1 MFRYTRYMDTMNESA
16 SNAAPPRWSW
26 QRIAT
31 AASLIVL
38 GITPWAQ
45 AQLPPLSS
53 PPPVLCPPLTA
64 IATPTLFD
72 VLFGTSPIRFPF
84 Q

>member
-1 MFRYTRYMDTMNESA
+1 MKEKLEPVVDA
-16 SNAAPPRWSW
+16 LPPRRSW
-26 QRIAT
+26 RNIVT
-31 AASLIVL
+31 LASLVVL

-45 AQLPPLSS
+45 AQLPPLNP

-64 IATPTLFD
+64 IATPTIFN
-72 VLFGTSPIRFPF
+72 VLFGTLPFRFPC